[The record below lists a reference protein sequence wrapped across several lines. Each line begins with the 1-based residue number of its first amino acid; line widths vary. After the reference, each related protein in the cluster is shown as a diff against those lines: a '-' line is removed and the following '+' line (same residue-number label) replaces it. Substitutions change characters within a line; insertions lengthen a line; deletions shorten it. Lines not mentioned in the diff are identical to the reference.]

1 MRQTVSY
8 IRNHYGTFAFDCKDY
23 DRLYELMT
31 HDKKNVGGVVNFTLL
46 SDVGRLCL
54 DQTATKDEIVEMFDF
69 FRETMN

>member
-1 MRQTVSY
+1 
-8 IRNHYGTFAFDCKDY
+8 
-23 DRLYELMT
+23 MT